1 MGQILGLCSQTPLGE
16 LATLPER
23 MKIDAKKVKHM
34 RWANKSVSVNGI
46 MDRVN
51 DKWMCAR

>member
-16 LATLPER
+16 LAKLSER

-34 RWANKSVSVNGI
+34 RLSLI
-46 MDRVN
+46 HI
-51 DKWMCAR
+51 